1 MTVNSKIRLTQKDFS
16 DISLSKNQLK
26 YSQSILENT
35 ITVCWGSAGTSK
47 TYTAC
52 YTALKL
58 FSKGMVKKI
67 ILTKPIQ
74 ESGEKLGSLPGDV
87 NEKIAPFMD
96 SFQSTLEKIIP
107 KEKVT
112 QLIREGIIE
121 FRPLAYLRGSTF
133 DECLI
138 AGESI
143 LTEDGYVLVEEL
155 FEKAAKGEYVKVW
168 SKNPKGELELQEL
181 DGISMSTTDKYVSV
195 KLESGETIST
205 TETHKFYTES
215 GAIIEAINLK
225 SGDILLTKE
234 GSVKVSDA
242 QSIDEKAVFF
252 SVNVQ
257 ENHNY
262 FATHGLLSKNCLM
275 ILDEAQNCDM
285 KQLMLYTSRLG
296 KESKIVIAGDV
307 TQHDIAYE
315 KVALPDY
322 INMIKDVKGVNEVR
336 FTDEDIVR
344 AEILKEIVRRYEEWK
359 YRDMKPLNKKPSI

>member
-16 DISLSKNQLK
+16 DVSLSKNQLK

-121 FRPLAYLRGSTF
+121 FRPLAYMRGSTF
-133 DECLI
+133 DE
-138 AGESI
+138 
-143 LTEDGYVLVEEL
+143 
-155 FEKAAKGEYVKVW
+155 
-168 SKNPKGELELQEL
+168 
-181 DGISMSTTDKYVSV
+181 
-195 KLESGETIST
+195 
-205 TETHKFYTES
+205 
-215 GAIIEAINLK
+215 
-225 SGDILLTKE
+225 
-234 GSVKVSDA
+234 
-242 QSIDEKAVFF
+242 
-252 SVNVQ
+252 
-257 ENHNY
+257 
-262 FATHGLLSKNCLM
+262 CLM

-359 YRDMKPLNKKPSI
+359 YRDMKPLNKKPSN